1 MFLSVLSDTQDS
13 VKTIFEECIS
23 SFDKKLFA
31 PMLHAFSG
39 GKCLRAFLA
48 VESAKI
54 YNLSINEV
62 LRVATAAEVIHAYSL
77 IHDDLPCMD
86 DDDLR
91 RGKPTVH
98 VRWDEATAVLT
109 GDALQTLAFEILSDA
124 KTSKDPQ
131 VRLDLISTLTK
142 AIGANGM
149 ILGQV
154 LDMDAEK
161 MTTVYDLDSISN
173 LQGKKTGAL
182 IEWSAQVGPV
192 MAKKDNNSLRQ
203 YARLLGL
210 AFQVQDDILDVEGG
224 VGKVGK
230 KLRKDKVS
238 GKATF
243 VTLLGLEGAK
253 EQAKQLIDQAI
264 NELEALPV
272 SSDNLKAAAQF
283 VISREL

>member
-1 MFLSVLSDTQDS
+1 MFLSVLSDTQERI
-13 VKTIFEECIS
+13 KTTFEESIS

-31 PMLHAFSG
+31 PMFHAFSG

-54 YNLSINEV
+54 YNLPINEV

-109 GDALQTLAFEILSDA
+109 GDALQTLAFEILSDF

-253 EQAKQLIDQAI
+253 EQARQLIDQAI

-272 SSDNLKAAAQF
+272 SSNNLKAAAQF

>member
-109 GDALQTLAFEILSDA
+109 GDALQTLAFEILSDV

>member
-1 MFLSVLSDTQDS
+1 MFLSVLSDTQERI
-13 VKTIFEECIS
+13 KTIFEESIS

-54 YNLSINEV
+54 YNLPINEV

-109 GDALQTLAFEILSDA
+109 GDALQTLAFEILSDF

-253 EQAKQLIDQAI
+253 EQARQLIDQAI

-272 SSDNLKAAAQF
+272 SSNNLKAAAQF

>member
-1 MFLSVLSDTQDS
+1 MFLSVLSDTQEC
-13 VKTIFEECIS
+13 VKTIFEESIS

-62 LRVATAAEVIHAYSL
+62 LRVATAAEAIHAYSL

-109 GDALQTLAFEILSDA
+109 GDALQTLAFEILSDV

-210 AFQVQDDILDVEGG
+210 AFQVQDDILDAEGG

-253 EQAKQLIDQAI
+253 EQAKKLIDQAI

>member
-192 MAKKDNNSLRQ
+192 MAKNDNNSLRQ

>member
-1 MFLSVLSDTQDS
+1 MFLSVLSDTQERI
-13 VKTIFEECIS
+13 KTTFEESIS

-54 YNLSINEV
+54 YNLPINEV

-109 GDALQTLAFEILSDA
+109 GDALQTLAFEILSDF

-243 VTLLGLEGAK
+243 VSLLGLEGAK

-272 SSDNLKAAAQF
+272 SSNNLKAAAQF

>member
-1 MFLSVLSDTQDS
+1 MFLSVLSDTQEC
-13 VKTIFEECIS
+13 VKTIFEESIS

-109 GDALQTLAFEILSDA
+109 GDALQTLAFEILSDV

-253 EQAKQLIDQAI
+253 EKAKQLIDQAI

>member
-1 MFLSVLSDTQDS
+1 MFLSVLSDTQERI
-13 VKTIFEECIS
+13 KTTFEESIS

-54 YNLSINEV
+54 YNLPINEV

-109 GDALQTLAFEILSDA
+109 GDALQTLAFEILSDF

-230 KLRKDKVS
+230 KLRKDKVA

-253 EQAKQLIDQAI
+253 EQARQLIDQAI

-272 SSDNLKAAAQF
+272 SSNNLKAAAQF

>member
-1 MFLSVLSDTQDS
+1 
-13 VKTIFEECIS
+13 
-23 SFDKKLFA
+23 
-31 PMLHAFSG
+31 
-39 GKCLRAFLA
+39 
-48 VESAKI
+48 
-54 YNLSINEV
+54 
-62 LRVATAAEVIHAYSL
+62 
-77 IHDDLPCMD
+77 
-86 DDDLR
+86 
-91 RGKPTVH
+91 
-98 VRWDEATAVLT
+98 
-109 GDALQTLAFEILSDA
+109 
-124 KTSKDPQ
+124 
-131 VRLDLISTLTK
+131 
-142 AIGANGM
+142 
-149 ILGQV
+149 
-154 LDMDAEK
+154 

-192 MAKKDNNSLRQ
+192 MAKNDNNSLRQ

>member
-1 MFLSVLSDTQDS
+1 MFLSVLSDTQEC
-13 VKTIFEECIS
+13 VKTIFEESIS

-62 LRVATAAEVIHAYSL
+62 LRVATAAEAIHAYSL

-109 GDALQTLAFEILSDA
+109 GDALQTLAFEILSDV

-253 EQAKQLIDQAI
+253 EQARQLIDQAI

-272 SSDNLKAAAQF
+272 SSNNLKAAAQF

>member
-1 MFLSVLSDTQDS
+1 MFLSVLSDTQEC
-13 VKTIFEECIS
+13 VKTIFEESIS

-62 LRVATAAEVIHAYSL
+62 LRVATAAEAIHAYSL

-109 GDALQTLAFEILSDA
+109 GDALQTLAFEILSDV

-131 VRLDLISTLTK
+131 VRLNLISTLTK

-192 MAKKDNNSLRQ
+192 MAKNDNNSLRQ

-253 EQAKQLIDQAI
+253 EQAKQLIDLAI

>member
-1 MFLSVLSDTQDS
+1 MFLSVLSDTQEC
-13 VKTIFEECIS
+13 VKTIFEGSIS
-23 SFDKKLFA
+23 SFDKKLSD
-31 PMLHAFSG
+31 PMLYAFSG

-54 YNLSINEV
+54 YNVPINEA
-62 LRVATAAEVIHAYSL
+62 LRAATAVEIIHAYSL

-86 DDDLR
+86 DDNLR

-98 VRWDEATAVLT
+98 IQWDEAIAVLT
-109 GDALQTLAFEILSDA
+109 GDALQTLAFEILSDVR
-124 KTSKDPQ
+124 TSKDPQ
-131 VRLDLISTLTK
+131 VRLDLISTLTE

-149 ILGQV
+149 VFGQV

-161 MTTVYDLDSISN
+161 MTTINDLDSISN

-192 MAKKDNNSLRQ
+192 MAKEDNDSLKQ
-203 YARLLGL
+203 YAHFLGL

-224 VGKVGK
+224 VEKVGK
-230 KLRKDKVS
+230 KLRKDKTS

-272 SSDNLKAAAQF
+272 ASNNLKAAAQF
-283 VISREL
+283 VISRDL

>member
-1 MFLSVLSDTQDS
+1 MFLSVLSDTQERI
-13 VKTIFEECIS
+13 KTTFEESIS

-54 YNLSINEV
+54 YNLPINEV

-98 VRWDEATAVLT
+98 DRWDEATAVLT
-109 GDALQTLAFEILSDA
+109 GDALQTLAFEILSDF

-230 KLRKDKVS
+230 KLRKDKVA

-253 EQAKQLIDQAI
+253 EQARQLIDQAI

-272 SSDNLKAAAQF
+272 SSNNLKAAAQF

>member
-1 MFLSVLSDTQDS
+1 MLSDTQERI
-13 VKTIFEECIS
+13 KTIFEESIS

-54 YNLSINEV
+54 YNLPINEV

-109 GDALQTLAFEILSDA
+109 GDALQTLAFEILSDF

-253 EQAKQLIDQAI
+253 EQARQLIDQAI

-272 SSDNLKAAAQF
+272 SSNNLKAAAQF

>member
-192 MAKKDNNSLRQ
+192 MAKNDNNSLRQ

-224 VGKVGK
+224 VGIVGK

>member
-1 MFLSVLSDTQDS
+1 MFLSVLSDTQEY
-13 VKTIFEECIS
+13 VKTIFEESIS
-23 SFDKKLFA
+23 SFDKKLFS

-62 LRVATAAEVIHAYSL
+62 LRVATAAEAIHAYSL

-109 GDALQTLAFEILSDA
+109 GDALQTLAFEILSDV

-210 AFQVQDDILDVEGG
+210 AFQVQDDILDVEGR

-283 VISREL
+283 VISREV